1 MFFGGTN
8 GLNAFFPEKARDN
21 PYVPPVVITSFRI
34 FNKLVPSGTGSVLK
48 KAIPYVDSLTLP
60 YRDNVFS
67 FEFAALS
74 YANSHKNHYRYR
86 LENFERA
93 WNEVGSRQRLATYTN
108 LDPGKYVFRVQGS
121 NGDGMKRAL
130 RIVITPLV
138 EYTTGSCPMRRLL
151 ATLWAALALRQVH
164 HEFEMTLDAPDE
176 RTNA

>member
-8 GLNAFFPEKARDN
+8 GLNAFFPENVRDN
-21 PYVPPVVITSFRI
+21 PYVPPGRDHQLQNLQQICAHRPGP
-34 FNKLVPSGTGSVLK
+34 LLK

-74 YANSHKNHYRYR
+74 YANSHKNRYRYK
-86 LENFERA
+86 LENFEPG

-121 NGDGMKRAL
+121 NSDGDM
-130 RIVITPLV
+130 
-138 EYTTGSCPMRRLL
+138 E
-151 ATLWAALALRQVH
+151 
-164 HEFEMTLDAPDE
+164 
-176 RTNA
+176 